1 MAQSLKDNWPITK
14 IKNRVEVHLYNI
26 SLDELSKL
34 SIEKLQQKH
43 NSHICR
49 IFKAALDSLVDVV
62 YVTPF
67 ELPE

>member
-1 MAQSLKDNWPITK
+1 
-14 IKNRVEVHLYNI
+14 VHLYNI

-43 NSHICR
+43 NSHIGR